1 MTKFIFVVALLAS
14 ATIAGTFASTTASFA
29 QSRPNYGANA
39 PGGYDTY
46 GEPYSGS
53 AASRQQSHGY

>member
-1 MTKFIFVVALLAS
+1 MAKLIVAAALLVS
-14 ATIAGTFASTTASFA
+14 ATTTVLA
-29 QSRPNYGANA
+29 QAQPYRGANP

-53 AASRQQSHGY
+53 AASRQQSHGW